1 MADNNEKPMEVEE
14 DSFEEENENEGDLDN
29 AGEAG
34 KDGEQKK
41 KGRKRK
47 RIIPFHKIKAHKNP
61 LSDSNIK

>member
-1 MADNNEKPMEVEE
+1 MENNNEKPVEVQEESFEE
-14 DSFEEENENEGDLDN
+14 DSDNEGDQVN
-29 AGEAG
+29 VGEAG
-34 KDGEQKK
+34 NNSEQK